1 MRDSGKVVLNWGL
14 VTGRFTEFVATHDL
28 RNVTEHF
35 SSEACWWR
43 ESDNW
48 INAHC
53 DTQLVDSGRVTV
65 MTSIATRVA
74 LKCIVGGCGWS
85 NAKITLDCAK
95 RLSGLQSN
103 NQSSCTSV
111 YTGLHQHTLLTS
123 FVRWQMLRLVSDSV
137 PVHLHHWL
145 SAAPDSLLSVTEL
158 SRSPLHVSG
167 TVCQSCNF
175 RTFCSSLLVPA

>member
-48 INAHC
+48 VYRTMRHSAGGQWSRYCN
-53 DTQLVDSGRVTV
+53 DL
-65 MTSIATRVA
+65 IATRVA

-103 NQSSCTSV
+103 NQSLCTSV
-111 YTGLHQHTLLTS
+111 YTGPHLHTFLTS

-145 SAAPDSLLSVTEL
+145 SAAPDSLLLVTEL
-158 SRSPLHVSG
+158 SRSPLHASG
-167 TVCQSCNF
+167 TVCQIL
-175 RTFCSSLLVPA
+175 SLSHLP